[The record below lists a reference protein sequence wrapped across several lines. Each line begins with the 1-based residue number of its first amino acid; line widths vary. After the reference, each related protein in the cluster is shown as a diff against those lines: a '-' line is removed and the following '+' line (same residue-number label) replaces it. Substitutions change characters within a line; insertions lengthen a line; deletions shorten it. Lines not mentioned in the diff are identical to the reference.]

1 MDGGVVQYLG
11 DTISGL
17 YDRTVILSVNS
28 CGHVDME
35 DVLIASS

>member
-1 MDGGVVQYLG
+1 MAGGVFLYLG
-11 DTISGL
+11 DTIWELSC
-17 YDRTVILSVNS
+17 RIEILFVNS